1 MGDKMR
7 KVTVRS
13 PATSANLGPGFDVFG
28 LCLDEP
34 YDIVSVEKMEENG
47 IKIVVEGE
55 KSEEIPTEPDKNT
68 AGVVA
73 KAMMKDFNIKEGIK
87 IHITKGIKPGSGL
100 GSSSAS
106 SAGVAVAINE
116 LFNLNLP
123 KLKLVEYAALGEGV
137 AAGSPHADNVAPA
150 IFGGFTMVTNY
161 NPLEILHI
169 PVEMNVLIALPDI
182 QISTKEA
189 REILPKKIEMEDM
202 INNVGKACGM
212 VYSLFRNDIELF
224 GKYMMVDK
232 VVEPRRAKL
241 IPKYEEVKEK
251 VKDKVYGITISG
263 AGPAIISI
271 PKKEHLL
278 EVKELFE
285 EVWGRVYYTKV
296 GNGVSVLE
304 KDD

>member
-1 MGDKMR
+1 MR

-13 PATSANLGPGFDVFG
+13 PATSANLGPGFDIFG
-28 LCLDEP
+28 LCLEEP

-55 KSEEIPTEPDKNT
+55 KSEEIPTEPEKNT

-106 SAGVAVAINE
+106 SAGVVVAINE
-116 LFNLNLP
+116 LFNLKLS

-169 PVEMNVLIALPDI
+169 PVEIDVLIALPDI

-189 REILPKKIEMEDM
+189 REILPKKIEMGEM

-212 VYSLFRNDIELF
+212 VYSLFKNDIELF
-224 GKYMMVDK
+224 GRYMMMDK

-241 IPKYEEVKEK
+241 IPKYEDVKEK

-263 AGPAIISI
+263 AGPAIIAI

-285 EVWGRVYYTKV
+285 DVWERVYYTKV

-304 KDD
+304 KCD

>member
-1 MGDKMR
+1 MR

-13 PATSANLGPGFDVFG
+13 PATSANLGPGFDIFG
-28 LCLDEP
+28 LCLEEP

-55 KSEEIPTEPDKNT
+55 KSEEIPTEPEKNT

-106 SAGVAVAINE
+106 SAGVVVAINE
-116 LFNLNLP
+116 LFNLKLS

-161 NPLEILHI
+161 NQLEILHI
-169 PVEMNVLIALPDI
+169 PVEIDVLIALPDI

-189 REILPKKIEMEDM
+189 REILPKKIEMGEM

-212 VYSLFRNDIELF
+212 VYSLFKNDIELF
-224 GKYMMVDK
+224 GRYMMMDK

-241 IPKYEEVKEK
+241 IPKYEDVKEK

-263 AGPAIISI
+263 AGPAIIAI

-285 EVWGRVYYTKV
+285 DVWERVYYTKV

-304 KDD
+304 KCD

>member
-1 MGDKMR
+1 MR

-28 LCLDEP
+28 LCLEEP
-34 YDIVSVEKMEENG
+34 YDIISVEKIEDG
-47 IKIVVEGE
+47 IKIEVDGE
-55 KSEEIPTEPDKNT
+55 KSGEIPTEPDKNT

-106 SAGVAVAINE
+106 SAGVAVAISE
-116 LFNLNLP
+116 LFNLKP
-123 KLKLVEYAALGEGV
+123 SKLKLVEYAALGEGV

-161 NPLEILHI
+161 NPLEILHV
-169 PVEMNVLIALPDI
+169 PVEMEVLIALPDI

-189 REILPKKIEMEDM
+189 REILPKKIEMGEM

-212 VYSLFRNDIELF
+212 VYSLFKNDIELF
-224 GKYMMVDK
+224 GKYMMMDK

-263 AGPAIISI
+263 AGPAIIAI
-271 PKKEHLL
+271 PKKEYIL

-285 EVWGRVYYTKV
+285 DVWGRVYLTKV
-296 GNGVSVLE
+296 GGGVSVLE
-304 KDD
+304 KL

>member
-1 MGDKMR
+1 MR